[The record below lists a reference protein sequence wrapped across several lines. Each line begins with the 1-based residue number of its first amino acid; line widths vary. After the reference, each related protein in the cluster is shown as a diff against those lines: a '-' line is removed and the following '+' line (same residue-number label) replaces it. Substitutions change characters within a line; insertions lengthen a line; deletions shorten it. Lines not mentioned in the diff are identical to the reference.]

1 MRPKNIVLLAML
13 LAETKEYLL
22 LASFAWS
29 RDVCSLKHLG
39 KQALLKRGQHK
50 HFAAMIAKA

>member
-1 MRPKNIVLLAML
+1 ML